1 MSANRR
7 RDAVRF
13 HGPRL
18 VGSAWKRADAASAL
32 CYQPSQPGAN
42 GKPVAA
48 PDRLRETKAYQVLE
62 AGCPVGGRVHCGG
75 AITEPPEALPVLAPP
90 SFLAPPLLAP
100 PLRRSRPGASR
111 QPPPGGA
118 TVRE

>member
-42 GKPVAA
+42 GKPVPA

-62 AGCPVGGRVHCGG
+62 AGCPVGGRVDCGG
-75 AITEPPEALPVLAPP
+75 TITQPPEALPLLAPP
-90 SFLAPPLLAP
+90 SF
-100 PLRRSRPGASR
+100 RSEERRVGQEWVSTCRSRWSPYH
-111 QPPPGGA
+111 
-118 TVRE
+118 

>member
-13 HGPRL
+13 HEPRL
-18 VGSAWKRADAASAL
+18 VGRAWKRADAASAL

-42 GKPVAA
+42 GKPVPA

-62 AGCPVGGRVHCGG
+62 AGCTAGGRVDCGG
-75 AITEPPEALPVLAPP
+75 TITQPHEALPPLAPP
-90 SFLAPPLLAP
+90 SFLTPPLL
-100 PLRRSRPGASR
+100 SRK
-111 QPPPGGA
+111 
-118 TVRE
+118 